1 MWTSQMFVTNSMG
14 KLSHQKWKIQD
25 SWLALEL
32 KNWTRIA
39 PGLFASCFGMNAQ
52 RLNFTEFVIDGKFW
66 RSFPNS
72 IVFST
77 REFFHQ
83 IWALILSERSLISVG
98 LYYLETQID
107 RNKKQTNE
115 RQKVFDKI
123 YRKGMEYSR
132 NLKAKR

>member
-1 MWTSQMFVTNSMG
+1 MRTSQMFVTNSMG
-14 KLSHQKWKIQD
+14 KLSHQKWKILD

-39 PGLFASCFGMNAQ
+39 PGLFARCFGMNAQ
-52 RLNFTEFVIDGKFW
+52 RLKFTEFVIDGKFW

-107 RNKKQTNE
+107 GKKTQT
-115 RQKVFDKI
+115 KDKRYLI
-123 YRKGMEYSR
+123 KSIGKEWNSR

>member
-32 KNWTRIA
+32 KNWTKIA
-39 PGLFASCFGMNAQ
+39 PGLFARCFGMNTQ
-52 RLNFTEFVIDGKFW
+52 RLKFTEFAVDGKFW

-77 REFFHQ
+77 RRIFFHQ

-115 RQKVFDKI
+115 RQKVFYKI
-123 YRKGMEYSR
+123 YRKGME
-132 NLKAKR
+132 